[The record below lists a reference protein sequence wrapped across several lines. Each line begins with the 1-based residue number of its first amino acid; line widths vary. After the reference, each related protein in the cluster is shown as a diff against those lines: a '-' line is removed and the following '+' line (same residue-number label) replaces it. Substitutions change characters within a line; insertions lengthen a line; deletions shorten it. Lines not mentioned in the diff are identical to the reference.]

1 MFNDMSRLTWYLT
14 WQLSCNKFNHYKSL
28 SIPCKPFLYGLN
40 ITYIVRIKPFQ
51 GPILFRLGPNLNW
64 AKSLFRAN
72 MISIKNQ
79 NKMSQ
84 NANSKHHKK
93 DTQNVTDD

>member
-1 MFNDMSRLTWYLT
+1 
-14 WQLSCNKFNHYKSL
+14 
-28 SIPCKPFLYGLN
+28 
-40 ITYIVRIKPFQ
+40 
-51 GPILFRLGPNLNW
+51 
-64 AKSLFRAN
+64 